1 MHKIQHIMCKK
12 KKKKKAG
19 RKKKNCFH
27 LYHTKMFR
35 VFLFFN
41 FILLL
46 NHVPAAAA
54 SLFLLLLLPR
64 LLLRFVLAVSSC
76 VCAHL
81 CVCVW
86 ARCKSKL
93 IKKFNFLGKFN
104 FAQGKFNLP
113 AFFGALSRGS
123 LSALTHTGGG
133 TYTHTVTKGT
143 GFSDTFCVDFSP
155 SAP

>member
-1 MHKIQHIMCKK
+1 MCKK

-54 SLFLLLLLPR
+54 SLFLLLLPR

-76 VCAHL
+76 VCAP
-81 CVCVW
+81 VCVLVRVRVSEMQKQTNQKIQFPW
-86 ARCKSKL
+86 K
-93 IKKFNFLGKFN
+93 I
-104 FAQGKFNLP
+104 
-113 AFFGALSRGS
+113 
-123 LSALTHTGGG
+123 
-133 TYTHTVTKGT
+133 
-143 GFSDTFCVDFSP
+143 
-155 SAP
+155 

>member
-1 MHKIQHIMCKK
+1 MHKIQHIMCKHK
-12 KKKKKAG
+12 EEES
-19 RKKKNCFH
+19 RKKNCFH
-27 LYHTKMFR
+27 LYHTKMFW

-46 NHVPAAAA
+46 NHVPAADA
-54 SLFLLLLLPR
+54 SLFLLLLIAR

-76 VCAHL
+76 VCARL

-123 LSALTHTGGG
+123 LSALTLSLTHSGGG
-133 TYTHTVTKGT
+133 GCTHTQLQRGRALVIH
-143 GFSDTFCVDFSP
+143 FV
-155 SAP
+155 